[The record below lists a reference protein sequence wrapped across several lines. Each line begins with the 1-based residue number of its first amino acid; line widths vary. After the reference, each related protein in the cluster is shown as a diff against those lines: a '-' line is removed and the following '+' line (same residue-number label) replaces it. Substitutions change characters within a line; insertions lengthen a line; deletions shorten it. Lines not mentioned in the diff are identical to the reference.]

1 MQAEKCDRNWDDLF
15 FLNFLI
21 YNMSTTN
28 LISFLRIFF
37 LLPNHPVSVNV
48 LNLYKWEYDN
58 YFTTITGRLKKK
70 KKIGDT
76 KNTNANLSRTLAV

>member
-37 LLPNHPVSVNV
+37 FYRPIIPFQLTFWICTNGN
-48 LNLYKWEYDN
+48 
-58 YFTTITGRLKKK
+58 TIVTSRQSQVDWKKK
-70 KKIGDT
+70 KKNWGYE
-76 KNTNANLSRTLAV
+76 KYKC